1 MSRNPKCHKLA
12 LSKKSLPEEKN
23 ISMIAISFSSSPTYD
38 VGLVTKFEI
47 GINWLG
53 HREVVLSS
61 ATRHWKLI
69 VMIVK
74 VIDCGDWLSCDD
86 FQNQNDRQN
95 AFRKGFQKNP
105 VKILQ
110 FMSTNLTGE
119 RCSIFLE
126 PFPYLNSFPT
136 QFLMCFWWCPFQRR
150 WVHCMI
156 YTLYIIHCNTTTL
169 WYTSYILHTI

>member
-1 MSRNPKCHKLA
+1 MHRNGFLASVSAPLLTLSLPPWWGTSLKTHNVINTIGIKCHEILNATNWPFLKRV
-12 LSKKSLPEEKN
+12 LPEEKN

-86 FQNQNDRQN
+86 FQNQNNRSADQVRPKLLLCAEVVQ
-95 AFRKGFQKNP
+95 
-105 VKILQ
+105 
-110 FMSTNLTGE
+110 
-119 RCSIFLE
+119 
-126 PFPYLNSFPT
+126 
-136 QFLMCFWWCPFQRR
+136 
-150 WVHCMI
+150 
-156 YTLYIIHCNTTTL
+156 
-169 WYTSYILHTI
+169 